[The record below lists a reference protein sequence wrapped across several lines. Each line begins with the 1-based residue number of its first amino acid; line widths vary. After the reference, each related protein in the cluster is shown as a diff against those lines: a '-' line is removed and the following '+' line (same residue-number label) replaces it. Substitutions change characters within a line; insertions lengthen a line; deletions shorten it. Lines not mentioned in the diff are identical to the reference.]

1 MNAFKH
7 RIQFFLQYYF
17 LWIGFFFFARLF
29 FLLFYYEDTCQLGF
43 YEVLK
48 TFLYGFRLDASFT
61 GYLSILPFFLILGSL
76 FIPRKVISFLIKLFT
91 YSAIILINLL
101 MIIDA
106 SLYQSWGIRIDNTLL
121 NYLNTPEIMWAT
133 ASTFQ
138 IISGTFIWVLFSF
151 GFIQLFKKRINKEIK
166 KLSSGSY
173 LAIPFLFI
181 VIAAL
186 ILPIRGG
193 LQTIP
198 INQSNVY
205 FSNNMFGNHA
215 AVNFMWNFT
224 HACDTVP
231 KRESCLH
238 VESVKINLMDLHAH
252 RLRSAFCQGRR
263 RVLKT
268 GCLTSQ
274 FERAL

>member
-121 NYLNTPEIMWAT
+121 NYLNTPEVDHSYSLLPKPLIVLAFVIVSCVVKVLETMT
-133 ASTFQ
+133 NKVVSGSRCL
-138 IISGTFIWVLFSF
+138 IISET
-151 GFIQLFKKRINKEIK
+151 
-166 KLSSGSY
+166 
-173 LAIPFLFI
+173 
-181 VIAAL
+181 
-186 ILPIRGG
+186 
-193 LQTIP
+193 
-198 INQSNVY
+198 
-205 FSNNMFGNHA
+205 
-215 AVNFMWNFT
+215 
-224 HACDTVP
+224 
-231 KRESCLH
+231 
-238 VESVKINLMDLHAH
+238 
-252 RLRSAFCQGRR
+252 
-263 RVLKT
+263 
-268 GCLTSQ
+268 
-274 FERAL
+274 